1 MTATATTADAILKD
15 LYDDPSELEKIV
27 ISKEPALG
35 ILPKSTNG
43 GGRRRIHPMMYAPT
57 AGVSPNFAA
66 AQAAKAGAAYEAWEI
81 TYTDMFS
88 LFSIDHK
95 AAKLCMG
102 DAKAFIDLIES
113 EVDAA
118 QRAYQKILG
127 KAIFGNSGGKL
138 AEVESGGGTSTLTLT
153 NREDLVVFDVNMQ
166 VQPSTTDGLT
176 GSVIAD
182 IETITGV
189 NRQDRMITQAGTWD
203 GTNYANGNSIFL
215 RGGFGNWCAG
225 ISRWLPA
232 TAPTDTIFGVD
243 RSVDSRFYGTIRTG
257 DTSVD
262 ATLTEF
268 IMSLAADVGL
278 EGGEPD
284 VLILNTLV
292 ASQVLKQLDGKIEY
306 TRMQAR
312 SSSGDLIGDVGFD
325 GFKMHTEV
333 GPITVLSSRNCPR
346 NRAYLLQTDCWLLES
361 VGPLMDF
368 LEYGDDDTRFLR
380 HGNENAMEGRI
391 GAYFNIV
398 NKAPIY
404 NGVGDITDYLDA
416 LP

>member
-35 ILPKSTNG
+35 VLPKSTNG

-66 AQAAKAGAAYEAWEI
+66 AQASKAGAAYEAWEI

-102 DAKAFIDLIES
+102 DAKAFIDLVES

-127 KAIFGNSGGKL
+127 KAIFGNTGGAL
-138 AEVESGGGTSTLTLT
+138 AQVSSGGGTDTLTLT
-153 NREDLVVFDVNMQ
+153 NREDMVVFDVNMQ
-166 VQPSTTDGLT
+166 VQPATTDGT
-176 GSVIAD
+176 SGSVIAD
-182 IETITGV
+182 IETITQV
-189 NRQDRMITQAGTWD
+189 NRQGRTITQAGTWD
-203 GTNYANGNSIFL
+203 NTNYTANNYVFL
-215 RGGFGNWCAG
+215 RGGFGNWAAG
-225 ISRWLPA
+225 LDGWLPS
-232 TAPTDTIFGVD
+232 TAPSDTWYGVS
-243 RSVDSRFYGTIRTG
+243 RATDSRFYGTIRTA
-257 DTSVD
+257 DNSVD
-262 ATLTEF
+262 STLTEY

-284 VLILNTLV
+284 VVILNTLV
-292 ASQVLKQLDGKIEY
+292 CNQVLKQLDGKIDY

-333 GPITVLSSRNCPR
+333 GPITVLGSRNCPR
-346 NRAYLLQTDCWLLES
+346 SRVYMLQTDTWLLES

-391 GAYFNIV
+391 GAYFNMV
-398 NKAPIY
+398 CKAPIY
-404 NGVGDITDYLDA
+404 NGTGDISTYLDA